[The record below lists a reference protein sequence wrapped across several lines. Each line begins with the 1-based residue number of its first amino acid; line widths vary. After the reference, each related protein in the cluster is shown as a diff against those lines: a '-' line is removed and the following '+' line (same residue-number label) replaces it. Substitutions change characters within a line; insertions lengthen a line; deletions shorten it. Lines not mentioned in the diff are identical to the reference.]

1 MRNTIPEIDGWLSI
15 GGARRPRRAA
25 VLATLA
31 LLLLA
36 GCSGG
41 KDPDARIDD
50 GGDRQTVKQSN
61 CQTEERVIPL
71 RKEFVVVREIVR
83 QHGLQQGNDNRMTA
97 IETALKAKF
106 PLLPD
111 EGETEE
117 EKRIYHD
124 AKALYE
130 QLK

>member
-1 MRNTIPEIDGWLSI
+1 MRHHGS
-15 GGARRPRRAA
+15 AF
-25 VLATLA
+25 VLAT

-41 KDPDARIDD
+41 KDADARIDD
-50 GGDRQTVKQSN
+50 GNRQTANPSN
-61 CQTEERVIPL
+61 RQTEERVIPL
-71 RKEFVVVREIVR
+71 RKEFVVVREIVK
-83 QHGLQQGNDNRMTA
+83 QHGLQQGNDNRMAA